1 MRESRSFVATLQ
13 MAVMNA
19 NERES
24 LIHKVIG
31 AVYEVSNVLGAGFL
45 EKVYER
51 ALFKEL
57 HHVGLNVQTQASFP
71 VTYKGDRVGEYFA
84 DLLVEEYLVV
94 EIKCVEQFSSQ
105 HLAQCLNYLKASGKQ
120 VALLI
125 NFQRPK
131 VEFKRVVL
139 GL

>member
-1 MRESRSFVATLQ
+1 
-13 MAVMNA
+13 MAA

-51 ALFKEL
+51 ALLKEL
-57 HHVGLNVQTQASFP
+57 HGRGVYAQAQASFP
-71 VTYKGDRVGEYFA
+71 DLYKGDRV
-84 DLLVEEYLVV
+84 V
-94 EIKCVEQFSSQ
+94 
-105 HLAQCLNYLKASGKQ
+105 
-120 VALLI
+120 
-125 NFQRPK
+125 NFQKPK
-131 VEFKRVVL
+131 AEFKRVVL

>member
-1 MRESRSFVATLQ
+1 
-13 MAVMNA
+13 MNA

-24 LIHKVIG
+24 LIHQVVG
-31 AVYEVSNVLGAGFL
+31 AIYEVSNILGAGFL

-51 ALFKEL
+51 ALLKEL
-57 HHVGLNVQTQASFP
+57 HHRGVRVQSQASFP
-71 VTYKGDRVGEYFA
+71 VMYKNERVGEYFA

-94 EIKCVEQFSSQ
+94 EIKCVEQFSNQ

-120 VALLI
+120 VPLLV

-131 VEFKRVVL
+131 AEFKRVVL